1 MRAYVL
7 VLAAVAVTALH
18 GGQASG
24 GYSSTCGVGVRW
36 DETENGWSGTWTRRG
51 NSDTFD
57 GVWRNSGNTGSSV
70 LTMTATGNKVHI
82 ERRDSATF
90 NNGLGVA
97 YDVVIAADGTATGT
111 GRILPAGASFPMRA
125 TVTCGG
131 TTTANVP
138 PPASVTPA
146 SNPSLSCGLGTRW
159 DEEESGW
166 NGTWTRRGTS
176 STFDAAWRNSG
187 NTGSSVLTM
196 TATGNKVHIERRD
209 SASFNAGLGVAYDVV
224 IAADGTATGTGRILP
239 AGASFPMR
247 ATVTCGGTTTAN
259 VPPPASVTPASN
271 PSLSCGLGT
280 RWDEEESGW
289 NGTWTRRG
297 TSSTFDAAWR
307 NSGNTGS
314 SVLTMTATGNKV
326 HIERR
331 DSASFNAGLGV
342 AYDVVVAAD
351 GKVTGTG
358 RILPA
363 GASFPMRATVTCGGA
378 STPAPSA
385 APVAAPSGTLPDLSG
400 TWDLKVNGFK
410 MELYLKQ
417 QGAQI
422 RGWIGVNG
430 VNVWSDVITGT
441 VTGNEIQFTRTAPSL
456 ARPQEY
462 RGYLLPHDNPQIEP
476 RFRMTGADALAGI
489 GSHVG
494 VWNMGWF
501 ATRVGP
507 YREQPAR

>member
-24 GYSSTCGVGVRW
+24 GYSSSCGVGARW

-57 GVWRNSGNTGSSV
+57 GV
-70 LTMTATGNKVHI
+70 
-82 ERRDSATF
+82 
-90 NNGLGVA
+90 
-97 YDVVIAADGTATGT
+97 
-111 GRILPAGASFPMRA
+111 
-125 TVTCGG
+125 
-131 TTTANVP
+131 
-138 PPASVTPA
+138 
-146 SNPSLSCGLGTRW
+146 
-159 DEEESGW
+159 
-166 NGTWTRRGTS
+166 
-176 STFDAAWRNSG
+176 WRNSG

-259 VPPPASVTPASN
+259 APPAARAAPASN

-280 RWDEEESGW
+280 RWEEEESGW

-297 TSSTFDAAWR
+297 TSNTFDAAWR

-314 SVLTMTATGNKV
+314 SVLTMTASGNKV

-363 GASFPMRATVTCGGA
+363 GASFPMRATVTCGGTA
-378 STPAPSA
+378 PATSPTAAPAAAPSS
-385 APVAAPSGTLPDLSG
+385 APSGTLPDLSG
-400 TWDLKVNGFK
+400 TWDLKVDGFR

-430 VNVWSDVITGT
+430 VNVWSDVITGS

-462 RGYLLPHDNPQIEP
+462 RGYLLPHDNPQIES